1 MIPNLQSRKQVEAMP
16 SFPELPGEEIKE
28 IIVMLG
34 KKSLAN
40 KNLVRFPVQVLTK
53 RKQSQSL

>member
-16 SFPELPGEEIKE
+16 SFPELHGEEIME